1 MAQGVV
7 KLVVVENRLPS
18 LIQLMPAAIERIVRE
33 QVRETTEDVK
43 ANIVKY
49 DAIDTGDM
57 LHAVEGHMTGATSGE
72 VNSPAPY
79 SAFVDRGTYKMAGR
93 PFFEEAKV
101 KGSVAFPQRFVDEMN
116 KTL

>member
-7 KLVVVENRLPS
+7 KLEVVENKLPAIIRLVPDVV
-18 LIQLMPAAIERIVRE
+18 ARIVDA
-33 QVRETTEDVK
+33 QCRETAADVYE
-43 ANIVKY
+43 NIISY
-49 DAIDTGDM
+49 DAIDTSYM
-57 LHAVEGHMTGATSGE
+57 LTHVESHMTARYAGE

-93 PFFEEAKV
+93 PFFGDAVNKAK
-101 KGSVAFPQRFVDEMN
+101 GEYPRRFVDEFN